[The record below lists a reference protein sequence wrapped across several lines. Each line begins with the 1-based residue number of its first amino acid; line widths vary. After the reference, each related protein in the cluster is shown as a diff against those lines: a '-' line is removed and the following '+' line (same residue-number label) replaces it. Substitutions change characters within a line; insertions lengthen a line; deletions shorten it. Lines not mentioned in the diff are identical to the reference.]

1 MIYIYTHVYIY
12 NIYIIIYIT
21 LYYIILYYIV
31 FYSILL
37 YYIILYIMYIYI
49 YIIYTHIY
57 IYIYYDI
64 SDVLSIGV
72 SICVVMS
79 FGTCGCQSRWKIPWH
94 WTAARP
100 SLGSSN
106 STRLRRGVDP
116 PKMVF
121 LWDFQR
127 QTCPNN
133 SGILST
139 KHIPNKSGRV
149 EGWCIMYVYVV

>member
-1 MIYIYTHVYIY
+1 MIFHDLSWYIYTYIYIYYY
-12 NIYIIIYIT
+12 IYIT
-21 LYYIILYYIV
+21 LYYIILYYT
-31 FYSILL
+31 ILYYIIL

-49 YIIYTHIY
+49 LYTH
-57 IYIYYDI
+57 IYYDI

-106 STRLRRGVDP
+106 STRLRRGVEP
-116 PKMVF
+116 PKMVL

-133 SGILST
+133 SGIWST